1 MTPKLNK
8 KIFLPLALTVAF
20 VAVFAVGFFVGQNQV
35 VCKVC
40 APEDLDFS
48 LFWAA
53 YNKIK
58 DSYIGSEK
66 IDTQELIYGAIDGM
80 TKSLGDPYTAFF
92 DPNEAKRFEQDLSGS
107 FEGIGAEVGI
117 RKDQLT
123 IISPLEGSPAQ
134 KAGLKAGDAIL
145 KIDGTDT
152 GNMTTDEAVNLIRGK
167 GGTNVVLTIYRE
179 DWGKSQEIT
188 ITRDTIVIP
197 ALEWEIK
204 NQNIAYVHI
213 YQFDQSLSNDFKK
226 AAMDILASPAKK
238 IILDL
243 RGNPGGYLE
252 TAQEIAGWFLERGQV
267 VTIEDFGEK
276 RKENIYKA
284 EGSAALAEYPLI
296 VLINEGSA
304 SASEILA
311 GALRDNRN
319 VQLVGQKS
327 FGKGSVQEVQYLP
340 DNSFIK
346 ITIAKWLTPKGSSI
360 SEVGL
365 DPDVKVE
372 LTDKDIEQEK
382 DPQLDKALEIIKTLQ

>member
-117 RKDQLT
+117 KKDQLT

>member
-58 DSYIGSEK
+58 NSYIGSEK

-117 RKDQLT
+117 KKDQLT